1 MSNSDF
7 TYGNILLLYCVL
19 KEKHDAITTNN
30 SSAKTSISQQ
40 NYINESSKND
50 ASYLPDYIVGRINL
64 CIETFNIIMG
74 SKPDKFHTSIVIV
87 SDNEHIK
94 QIRSLLIT
102 GGISEK
108 YLEYDDNSKSINS
121 AFKNIM
127 DRIVKLAN
135 PPSIYFIGS
144 VWQKDIVAS
153 IISSKLKDYKVF
165 FEGALDNRPYDVVQ
179 KEKLK
184 EKPEKGSSYYKRKMT
199 NKAIDV
205 LLNYIFPKNKDKA
218 NVSE

>member
-19 KEKHDAITTNN
+19 KEKHDAIATNN

-40 NYINESSKND
+40 NYVNETSKND
-50 ASYLPDYIVGRINL
+50 PSYLPDYIVGRINL

-165 FEGALDNRPYDVVQ
+165 FEGA
-179 KEKLK
+179 
-184 EKPEKGSSYYKRKMT
+184 
-199 NKAIDV
+199 
-205 LLNYIFPKNKDKA
+205 
-218 NVSE
+218 